1 MRLNTPHKN
10 SNHCDQSE
18 NLYFTFSD
26 LLRFLVVV
34 IIVLLAFSIMVSIN
48 NTYVNKT
55 SLLLGIFSCTL
66 AYIYLSANKKLSNTL
81 ILLFLYIICS
91 EFLHFLFLITPT

>member
-1 MRLNTPHKN
+1 MDRSLIMRLNTPHKN

-55 SLLLGIFSCTL
+55 SLLLGIF
-66 AYIYLSANKKLSNTL
+66 
-81 ILLFLYIICS
+81 
-91 EFLHFLFLITPT
+91 FLHFGVHIFVSE